1 MESVAGESLLQV
13 RDALPE
19 ELDEASAMMVS
30 AYSEY
35 AASLPRQG
43 WEAYAS
49 NIADVRGRL
58 GEADLIVAVRNGAI
72 VGAVTLYP
80 VGSRPIGEGWPT
92 GYSSIRLLAVQ
103 PEARG
108 RGVARALMAECL
120 RRSREQGARCVGLHT
135 TELMAIARGMY
146 ERMGFRRVRQ
156 FDVEPIP
163 GRLVMAYELCL

>member
-1 MESVAGESLLQV
+1 MDSVAKDNALQV

-19 ELDEASAMMVS
+19 ELDVTSAVMVS

-35 AASLPRQG
+35 AASLRREG
-43 WEAYAS
+43 WEAYAR

-58 GEADLIVAVRNGAI
+58 GEADLIVAVRNADI

-80 VGSRPIGEGWPT
+80 VGSQSTGEGWPA

-108 RGVARALMAECL
+108 GGVAQALMAECF
-120 RRSREQGARCVGLHT
+120 RRSRVQGARCVGLHT